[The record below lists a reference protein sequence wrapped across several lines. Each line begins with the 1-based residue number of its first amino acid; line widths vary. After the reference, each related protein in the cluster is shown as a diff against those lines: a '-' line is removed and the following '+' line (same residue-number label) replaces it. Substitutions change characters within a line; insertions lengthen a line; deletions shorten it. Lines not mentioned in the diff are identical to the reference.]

1 MSDVCLASASST
13 GSKVTGPSTGCSS
26 PGNEPPAFV
35 LPPPEIWFGLKLS
48 AASLM
53 FFHLQR
59 ILGRNTSSRPP

>member
-35 LPPPEIWFGLKLS
+35 LPPLLVLLS
-48 AASLM
+48 VLV
-53 FFHLQR
+53 L
-59 ILGRNTSSRPP
+59 L